1 MKKIWKITLVIIL
14 GSCIG
19 LGIEYYKENKTYRS
33 IDDVLSYLKINPDTI
48 INKYD
53 YEDSTDYVS
62 INDEEGKIK
71 ISSVNKINSKGKKC
85 FKPGVSWQVG
95 LNTDKMGT
103 TEDNVLFTYN
113 FVKDLPDYLKNI
125 SKRTALIGSSQS
137 EDIQKLKIDDEAPT
151 DIFNYEF
158 KGNNFYIWYY
168 KNIDISDK
176 NSTPKI
182 SF

>member
-1 MKKIWKITLVIIL
+1 
-14 GSCIG
+14 
-19 LGIEYYKENKTYRS
+19 
-33 IDDVLSYLKINPDTI
+33 
-48 INKYD
+48 
-53 YEDSTDYVS
+53 
-62 INDEEGKIK
+62 
-71 ISSVNKINSKGKKC
+71 
-85 FKPGVSWQVG
+85 
-95 LNTDKMGT
+95 MGT
-103 TEDNVLFTYN
+103 MEDNVLFIYD
-113 FVKDLPDYLKNI
+113 FVKDLPDYLKNK

-137 EDIQKLKIDDEAPT
+137 AYIQKLKIDDEAPK